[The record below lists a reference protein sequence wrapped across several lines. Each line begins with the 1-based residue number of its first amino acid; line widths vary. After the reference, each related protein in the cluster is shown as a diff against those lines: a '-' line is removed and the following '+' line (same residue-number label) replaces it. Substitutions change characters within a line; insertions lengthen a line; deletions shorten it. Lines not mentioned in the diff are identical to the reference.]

1 MTLKDLSNMQI
12 KDQKA
17 EVVSKDNLIAYFA
30 LLHDWDINDKD
41 GRITGVFKFENF
53 AKGVVFINL
62 IAKIAEEFNHHP
74 DISIFEYRNVAVSF
88 STHEIGGLS
97 QKDFVMAA
105 KVQEVYDGS

>member
-1 MTLKDLSNMQI
+1 MTLKDLSNIII

-17 EVVSKDNLIAYFA
+17 EVVSKENFIVYFA
-30 LLHDWDINDKD
+30 LLHNWDINDRD
-41 GRITGVFKFENF
+41 GRITAVFKFDNF
-53 AKGVVFINL
+53 EKGVVFINS

-74 DISIFEYRNVAVSF
+74 DITIFEYRNVAVSF

-105 KVQEVYDGS
+105 KVQVIYETS